1 MAFRQDRA
9 MRKLVALF
17 AATTVAFT
25 GTTIYLW
32 RELAAERARQ
42 VAPARLAATAAP
54 AAPPAAAPEPASA
67 AVAVP
72 AKQSKPPSTPASP
85 RLSREQRRAQSF
97 IDARKQLAAN
107 APAFLASLGN
117 AQRRADMVAEYKRS
131 MRLYSP
137 GLQRYLGLSDETY
150 DRLLDALADVDLA
163 GREAMSRCALDSNC
177 PFPDWDRSVI
187 RARRRDALSQFGT
200 ETADKYD
207 FYARSGA
214 ERQLVAEFR
223 GRLDDATRLT
233 DAQSEELARALM
245 EAHETIRQDL
255 EKTPRSI
262 SNIAGV
268 AYAQS
273 DLDDAED
280 DGVDRTEEIA
290 GFNRQLREGAAS
302 VLTAAQLA
310 IFDQM
315 QQEALEQARDMRRDR
330 RRRPANASN

>member
-1 MAFRQDRA
+1 
-9 MRKLVALF
+9 MRKLVALL
-17 AATTVAFT
+17 AATTVTFA
-25 GTTIYLW
+25 GSTIYFW

-42 VAPARLAATAAP
+42 LAPATLAATATP
-54 AAPPAAAPEPASA
+54 AARPTAAPDPAPLA
-67 AVAVP
+67 
-72 AKQSKPPSTPASP
+72 AKQPDPAPASP
-85 RLSREQRRAQSF
+85 RLSREQRAAQSVLN
-97 IDARKQLAAN
+97 ARKQLAAA

-117 AQRRADMVAEYKRS
+117 AQRRAEMVAEYQRS

-137 GLQRYLGLSDETY
+137 GLQRYLGLADETY
-150 DRLLDALADVDLA
+150 DQFLDALADVDLA

-177 PFPDWDRSVI
+177 PFPDWDRSLI

-200 ETADKYD
+200 EVADKYD

-233 DAQSEELARALM
+233 DAQSDKLVRALM

-255 EKTPRSI
+255 EKTPRNVS
-262 SNIAGV
+262 SIAGV
-268 AYAQS
+268 AYAQG
-273 DLDDAED
+273 DLDEAED
-280 DGVDRTEEIA
+280 DGVDRTAEIA

-302 VLTAAQLA
+302 ALNTAQLA

-315 QQEALEQARDMRRDR
+315 QQEAIEQSREMRRDR
-330 RRRPANASN
+330 PGRRANASN